1 MNWQKGFNRFWLLM
15 TAVAAVLSFS
25 QMIEDFRPE
34 DVRESLQEIA
44 VFVTAL
50 FSLVVAVFVSVVFF
64 GIGHLIN
71 VVTLWVLSGFIK
83 DMSFNLMD
91 YNPFDIK

>member
-50 FSLVVAVFVSVVFF
+50 FSLVVAVFVSAVFF

-71 VVTLWVLSGFIK
+71 VVTLWVFPDSLRIRLST
-83 DMSFNLMD
+83 
-91 YNPFDIK
+91 